1 MATVLITGGTGMI
14 GNQITSLLL
23 EKGYEVI
30 ILTRKNKSG
39 EEYRIPAVRYYS
51 WDINNQIIDPKSI
64 ECTDYIIH
72 LAGAGVADKR
82 WTERR
87 KKEIVESRI
96 NSSKLIISALTNY
109 PNKVKAIISASAI
122 GWYADNQFLK
132 GGENFTHTEDE
143 LPDISFL
150 GNTCKLWE
158 ESILPVEELEKRLIR
173 YRIGIVLSN
182 KGSALM
188 KFLKPLKFGIAP
200 IMGNG
205 KQIMSWIHIDDL
217 CRLFVFAIEN
227 QNLKGVFNAVSPEPV
242 SNLNFIKKLAA
253 ITNNRWF
260 FLVYI
265 PSKFLKII
273 LGKMS
278 IEILKST
285 NVSALKIQSE
295 GFVFKYPDLENALN
309 KLIKND

>member
-14 GNQITSLLL
+14 GNRIATLLL

-30 ILTRKNKSG
+30 ILTREQHSISSVTPSLK
-39 EEYRIPAVRYYS
+39 YYL
-51 WDINNQIIDPKSI
+51 WDINKQIIDPKAL
-64 ECTDYIIH
+64 ELTDYIIH

-96 NSSKLIISALTNY
+96 NSSKLIVNALISY
-109 PNKVKAIISASAI
+109 PNKVKAVISASAI
-122 GWYADNQFLK
+122 GWYADRQLINSEK
-132 GGENFTHTEDE
+132 NFMHEEDE
-143 LPDISFL
+143 LPDSSFL

-158 ESILPVEELEKRLIR
+158 ESILPVENLGKRLIR
-173 YRIGIVLSN
+173 FRIGIVLSN
-182 KGSALM
+182 KGGALM

-205 KQIMSWIHIDDL
+205 KQIMSWIHIEDL

-227 QNLKGVFNAVSPEPV
+227 KKLEGVFNAVSPEPV
-242 SNLNFIKKLAA
+242 SNLTFIKKLAT
-253 ITNNRWF
+253 IINNKCF
-260 FLVYI
+260 FLIHI
-265 PSKFLKII
+265 PSILLKII

-285 NVSALKIQSE
+285 NVSDFKILKEGFIFNYPNLDCALKE
-295 GFVFKYPDLENALN
+295 
-309 KLIKND
+309 LIKNV

>member
-1 MATVLITGGTGMI
+1 MSTVLITGGTGMI

-30 ILTRKNKSG
+30 ILTRKHNSV
-39 EEYRIPAVRYYS
+39 EERKIPTVRYYS
-51 WDINNQIIDPKSI
+51 WDINNQVIDPKSI

-82 WTERR
+82 WTEKR
-87 KKEIVESRI
+87 KKQIVESRI
-96 NSSKLIISALTNY
+96 NSSKLIVTALTIY

-122 GWYADNQFLK
+122 GWYDDKQFLK
-132 GGENFTHTEDE
+132 NDKCFSHTEDE

-158 ESILPVEELEKRLIR
+158 ESILPVENLGKRLIR
-173 YRIGIVLSN
+173 FRIGIVLSN
-182 KGSALM
+182 KGGALM

-253 ITNNRWF
+253 IANKRWF
-260 FLVYI
+260 FLVHI
-265 PSKFLKII
+265 PSIILKIV

-285 NVSALKIQSE
+285 NVSALKIQTE
-295 GFVFKYPDLENALN
+295 GFVFNYPNLENALK
-309 KLIKND
+309 KLIKNG

>member
-1 MATVLITGGTGMI
+1 MASVLITGGTGMI
-14 GNQITSLLL
+14 GKRISTLLI

-30 ILTRKNKSG
+30 ILTREHISSESMPSLK
-39 EEYRIPAVRYYS
+39 YYS
-51 WDINNQIIDPKSI
+51 WDINNQIIDPKAI
-64 ECTDYIIH
+64 ESADYIIH

-82 WTERR
+82 WTETR

-96 NSSKLIISALTNY
+96 NSSKLIVNALTNY
-109 PNKVKAIISASAI
+109 PNKVKAVISASAI
-122 GWYADNQFLK
+122 GWYADKQLLS
-132 GGENFTHTEDE
+132 EEISYMHTEAE
-143 LPDISFL
+143 LPDNSFL

-158 ESILPVEELEKRLIR
+158 ESILPVEKLGKRLIR
-173 YRIGIVLSN
+173 FRIGIVLSN
-182 KGSALM
+182 KGGALR

-205 KQIMSWIHIDDL
+205 KQIMSWIHIEDL

-227 QNLKGVFNAVSPEPV
+227 QKLKGVFNAVSPEPV

-253 ITNNRWF
+253 IANKRWF
-260 FLVYI
+260 FLVHI
-265 PSKFLKII
+265 PSIILKIV

-285 NVSALKIQSE
+285 NVSALKIQTE
-295 GFVFKYPDLENALN
+295 GFVFNYPNLENALK
-309 KLIKND
+309 KLIKNG